1 MDNALILSFLP
12 VVLLVVVIGLL
23 LWLRPRNPAAEL
35 PDPAEKAVLATRL
48 AEAERQLAERVAE
61 AGPLRQRLEQALAGQ
76 AGAEARQ
83 AALEAELAKAQ
94 QAMAQAQAERD
105 NEARRRVEA
114 ERHAALAQQK
124 LVDFEQLSA
133 QMTEAAKAATLESSK
148 LLAGQLLESHKRE
161 AEAAKQQQEA
171 QRQQQE
177 ASIKQTTEALYQRFE
192 QVTGSVAALGAQ
204 VTQTQITTETIR
216 RAISHPG
223 GAGRM
228 AEIGLENLL
237 KSFGLEP
244 GMDFIVQ
251 YHAAGDGE
259 RGALRPDAVVF
270 LPGDAAL
277 VIDSKASKTLL
288 DHAEAESE
296 AEAEA
301 ALARLGQRMNQH
313 LRALSAKDYGKAVLD
328 SYKSLGRGGTLS
340 RCIIA
345 MALPNEAA
353 VEKLRQADPALERLA
368 AEKDIVIAGPSALA
382 AIIAMARMNIHAG
395 RQSENQEKIATAMRD
410 FLDSLATALAA
421 AEKSAKGLATAAEQF
436 DAFTRSV
443 NRRLLP
449 RARTLIA
456 LGVGAKK
463 SLPQA
468 LPSFE
473 VTVGRNDV
481 IDAEAEEVASP
492 QLEKPA

>member
-1 MDNALILSFLP
+1 MDNLLIPGFVVIALLLA
-12 VVLLVVVIGLL
+12 VLLYLQL
-23 LWLRPRNPAAEL
+23 KPRGPAPE
-35 PDPAEKAVLATRL
+35 PDPAEKAVLQTRL
-48 AEAERQLAERVAE
+48 GETERQLAERVAE

-76 AGAEARQ
+76 AAAEARQ
-83 AALEAELAKAQ
+83 AALQAELA
-94 QAMAQAQAERD
+94 QAREAAAGAIAEREA
-105 NEARRRVEA
+105 EARRRVEA
-114 ERHAALAQQK
+114 ERQAALAQQK
-124 LVDFEQLSA
+124 LVDFEALSV

-177 ASIKQTTEALYQRFE
+177 ASVKQTTEALYQRFE
-192 QVTGSVAALGAQ
+192 QVTGSVAALGQQ
-204 VTQTQITTETIR
+204 VSQTQLTAETLR

-244 GMDFIVQ
+244 GVDFIVQ

-301 ALARLGQRMNQH
+301 ALGRLGQRMNQH
-313 LRALSAKDYGKAVLD
+313 LRALAAKDYGNAVLD
-328 SYKSLGRGGTLS
+328 TYKKLGRGGTLS
-340 RCIIA
+340 RSIIA

-353 VEKLRQADPALERLA
+353 VEKLRQADAGLERA
-368 AEKDIVIAGPSALA
+368 AADKDIVIAGPSALA

-410 FLDSLATALAA
+410 FLDALATALIA

-443 NRRLLP
+443 NSRLLP
-449 RARTLIA
+449 RARGLIK
-456 LGVGAKK
+456 LGVAAKK
-463 SLPQA
+463 PLPQA
-468 LPSFE
+468 LPGFD
-473 VTVGRNDV
+473 VTVGRHDV
-481 IDAEAEEVASP
+481 IDAEAEEVTPP